1 MDAQILA
8 MVAPQVQPLHN
19 PYDDAAFYFGDT
31 EMDVELAVPTETMGK
46 DERASDCNALD
57 AVPST
62 STAPVN
68 EKAGPK
74 TLKKK
79 CIDRGS
85 IKELYFKTKL
95 HTARLEKKYLIN
107 REKRDYNRYIMEHNK
122 HKIEMEILLL
132 RKKRLQGRP

>member
-68 EKAGPK
+68 ESNVTQKRTLNSPAHNVNKAYISNSRK
-74 TLKKK
+74 SRTKNIKK
-79 CIDRGS
+79 
-85 IKELYFKTKL
+85 
-95 HTARLEKKYLIN
+95 
-107 REKRDYNRYIMEHNK
+107 
-122 HKIEMEILLL
+122 EMH
-132 RKKRLQGRP
+132 